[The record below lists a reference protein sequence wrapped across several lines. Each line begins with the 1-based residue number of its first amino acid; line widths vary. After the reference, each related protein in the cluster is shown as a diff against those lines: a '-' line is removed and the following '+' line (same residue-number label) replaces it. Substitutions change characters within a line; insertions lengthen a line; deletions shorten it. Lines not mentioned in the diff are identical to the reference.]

1 MIADMANVSFPRIA
15 IAPMMDWTDR
25 HCRFFLRQ
33 LTRHALLHTEMV
45 TTQAVLCGDRSR
57 LLGYHPEEHPLALQ
71 LGGSEPVA
79 LAECCRIAADMGYDE
94 VNLNVGC
101 PSERVQAGRFG
112 VCLMAEPD
120 LVARCIDAM
129 SGAVDIPVSVKTRI
143 GINDQ
148 PEGPALEAFVRTVA
162 SAGCTRFTIHAR
174 KAWLKGL
181 SPKENRDVPP
191 LNYPVVYA
199 LKEHNPRLLISING
213 GIANC
218 AEARAHLSHVDG
230 VMLGRAAYQDCF
242 ILSEID
248 RLFFDGVQPEP
259 TRKTVVRAMEPYIE
273 EKLAEGVPLSAI
285 TRHMLGLFVGVPGA
299 KRWRR
304 SLTES
309 AQVNGLNFAFL
320 ERTLT
325 QIENLHSNIAA

>member
-1 MIADMANVSFPRIA
+1 MADTPFHKIA

-33 LTRHALLHTEMV
+33 FTRHALLHTEMI
-45 TTQAVLCGDRSR
+45 TTQAVLCGDRAR
-57 LLGYHPEEHPLALQ
+57 LLEYHPEEHPLALQ
-71 LGGSEPVA
+71 LGGSDPLA

-120 LVARCIDAM
+120 LVARCINAM
-129 SGAVDIPVSVKTRI
+129 RGAVDIPISVKTRI
-143 GINDQ
+143 GIKEQ
-148 PEGPALEAFVRTVA
+148 PEGPAVERFVRTVGE
-162 SAGCTRFTIHAR
+162 AGCNRFTIHAR

-199 LKEHNPRLLISING
+199 LKEQNPGLFIAVNG
-213 GIANC
+213 GIMNC
-218 AEARAHLSHVDG
+218 KEIHAHLTRVDG

-242 ILSEID
+242 ILSDID
-248 RLFFDGVQPEP
+248 RLFFDRTLPEL
-259 TRKTVVRAMEPYIE
+259 TRRTVLEAMEPYIE

-285 TRHMLGLFVGVPGA
+285 TRHMLGLFVGIPGA
-299 KRWRR
+299 KHWRR
-304 SLTES
+304 SLTEGVREGDVGFS
-309 AQVNGLNFAFL
+309 YL
-320 ERTLT
+320 EQTLT
-325 QIENLHSNIAA
+325 EIENQYSSIAA